1 MIPPNSFLPPERLDN
16 EWPNHSPLILYM
28 YYFNRIVVRYGEVL
42 MTFECDV
49 WTNALDP
56 KGWKSVGRLPGALP
70 TDAHWPYRLV
80 ERGEAVGR

>member
-1 MIPPNSFLPPERLDN
+1 MAQPFTIDIIHVLFS
-16 EWPNHSPLILYM
+16 
-28 YYFNRIVVRYGEVL
+28 RIVLRYGEVL